1 MIDDAAQGA
10 PHMLLVGISELTADL
25 LRCHERANQGE
36 QITVTTKGRVLV
48 TIAAPVD
55 RKLMAQQRLRE
66 LAETA
71 TIDLFDRMMV
81 AQAITDLINVFF
93 GLKR

>member
-1 MIDDAAQGA
+1 
-10 PHMLLVGISELTADL
+10 MLIVDMSELRTSL
-25 LRCHERANQGE
+25 LYYLERANQGE